1 MYKKLL
7 IGASIALASNSAFA
21 DTTPYVA
28 EGIDLNTVT
37 PKLSEDKGGVTQSL
51 KRDLKLKSLWNNARG
66 ANSGSGVDTSA
77 PKSAVGRNWSGAVTT
92 DHVLAI
98 LIDFPDYPVNAVT
111 PDLTRNYYED
121 YSRGHYQNMLFSDT
135 GYSGPSGQNLISM
148 KQYYQDQS
156 AGSYQV
162 EGQVAGWYRA
172 QFDAAYYGA
181 TPPGGRGRDTNA
193 SALVLEAINQLA
205 LDPNFDWAFYDQE
218 DRYDYNGNG
227 NFREPDGIID
237 HVMVFHSSI
246 DEAAGGGALGSNA
259 IWSHRSRVSNTPQP
273 IGNTGLAILDYTI
286 QPVDGAAG
294 VSAHEYGHD
303 LGLPDE
309 YDVAYSQDGLGTVD
323 VAPGSLVGY
332 WSIMSSGSYGGE
344 IAGTAPTGMSPFAK
358 EYLQTSLGGNW
369 FVGSTVHAE
378 DLTATGQTY
387 KLDTASIRGDNND
400 YLRIDLDDKA
410 VQKLVPSDGKGFV
423 SSEITRTDG
432 NVEFSSLDF
441 FVDLTNEANATL
453 NFVTSYDS
461 NEGAS
466 IAFVSVRPIVNG
478 VPTAGVTL
486 AGNITSTSHWFSQWF
501 GPGFTGNSN
510 GKQDAEFDLSPF
522 AGQQVIVDLVYVSF
536 NTGNPGVMFDDITV
550 QGSAGALLSY
560 DVDSNENPG
569 LFITGFEASDG
580 IWEYAQYYL
589 VEWRQHAG
597 VDKSLANLR
606 YGMDYEPGMLVWYI
620 DTSYRPVSA
629 DDNSSTVQQ
638 GDNLV
643 GVHPGEGWLGLVD
656 ADRNPILYS
665 NGEMAGSTVQIHDA
679 AFSLDV
685 HKPFSGVNRR
695 AGVTIS
701 DPFILNTPGFIDFAD
716 YSNYLRPATGRELPK
731 RGILIDI
738 VGQSSDKSV
747 ASIRV
752 SKMW

>member
-7 IGASIALASNSAFA
+7 ISASIALASNSAFA
-21 DTTPYVA
+21 DTTLYAP
-28 EGIDLNTVT
+28 EGIDLKTVT
-37 PKLSEDKGGVTQSL
+37 PKLSEEKGGATQSL
-51 KRDLKLKSLWNNARG
+51 KRDLKLKSLWNSARG
-66 ANSGSGVDTSA
+66 ADSGSGVDASA
-77 PKSAVGRNWSGAVTT
+77 PKSAVGRDWNGAVTT

-121 YSRGHYQNMLFSDT
+121 YSREHYQDMLFSDT
-135 GYSGPSGQNLISM
+135 GYAGPSGQNLISM

-156 AGSYQV
+156 GGSYQV
-162 EGQVAGWYRA
+162 EGQVAGWYHA
-172 QFDAAYYGA
+172 KFNAAYYGA
-181 TPPGGRGRDTNA
+181 PSPDGRRRDSNV
-193 SALVLEAINQLA
+193 SALIMEAINQLA

-227 NFREPDGIID
+227 NFREPDGLID

-246 DEAAGGGALGSNA
+246 DEAARGGALGPNA
-259 IWSHRSRVSNTPQP
+259 IWSHRSRVSGTPQP

-309 YDVAYSQDGLGTVD
+309 YDVDYSEDGLGTVD
-323 VAPGSLVGY
+323 AAPGSLVGY

-369 FVGSTVHAE
+369 FVGSTVHAN
-378 DLTATGQTY
+378 DLTATGKTY
-387 KLDTASIRGDNND
+387 KLDTASVRGDNND
-400 YLRIDLDDKA
+400 YLRIDLEDKQ
-410 VQKLVPSDGKGFV
+410 VQKLVPNDGKGFA
-423 SSEITRTDG
+423 SAEITRTDG
-432 NVEFSSLDF
+432 DVEFSSLDF
-441 FVDLTNEANATL
+441 FVDLTNEANAQL
-453 NFVTSYDS
+453 KFAASYDS
-461 NEGAS
+461 HTGAS
-466 IAFVSVRPIVNG
+466 LAFVSVRPIVNG
-478 VPTAGVTL
+478 QPTAGVTL

-501 GPGFTGNSN
+501 GPGFTGNSG
-510 GKQDAEFDLSPF
+510 GKQDAVFDLSPF
-522 AGQQVIVDLVYVSF
+522 AGQQVLVDLVYVSF
-536 NTGNPGVMFDDITV
+536 NTGHPGVMFDDITV
-550 QGSAGALLSY
+550 EGSAGTILNY
-560 DVDSNENPG
+560 DVDSSENPG

-580 IWEYAQYYL
+580 IWEYPQYYL
-589 VEWRQHAG
+589 VEWRQHEG
-597 VDKSLANLR
+597 VDESLANLR
-606 YGMDYEPGMLVWYI
+606 YGMSYEPGMLVWYV
-620 DTSYRPVSA
+620 DTSYRPEKTG
-629 DDNSSTVQQ
+629 DRNSTAQ

-665 NGEMAGSTVQIHDA
+665 NGEMAGSAVQIHDA
-679 AFSLDV
+679 AFSLNV
-685 HKPFSGVNRR
+685 HTPFNGVNER

-716 YSNYLRPATGRELPK
+716 YSNWLRPATGRKLPSK
-731 RGILIDI
+731 GILIDI
-738 VGQSSDKSV
+738 LGQSSDKSV
-747 ASIRV
+747 ASIRI